1 MTIFYVRIALFVK
14 KLTLLTPI
22 SFILVLV
29 YLSITTEKPTLLPTI
44 TEISYRIIIMSPINA
59 AAAVFGHLQ
68 HHGDA
73 NDLHHSRAPYEENA
87 HSKEEEE
94 VEPNDGDRSATII
107 LLKKF
112 AKFVGNLIH
121 EIGLD
126 EVFFV
131 QPIADITVTAR
142 ILKDMLT
149 SFMPKS
155 KLQVPD
161 IVEDISLDS
170 SIYTISEC
178 QGASHLALL
187 SSEMLLEDDNERLD
201 YSISQ
206 LDVLR
211 MSCAAS
217 RHLKVDSI
225 DQLPTTIYHEHE
237 EEQNNNELICSS
249 HEDECEEELPGDE
262 QKMTGILN
270 NVLAHQQRSLRQDDH
285 PEFSWMIVPED
296 PLQDDLTRISQNSS
310 QLQPKEVVV
319 PESISICSSHQSDRK
334 DVDHCVICQG
344 KFKEGENLRVLPC
357 EHMFHCGC
365 IDKLLHNG
373 EGNEVGCPMCKKE
386 LEEPQ
391 GESYHSDG
399 SVPSWSFKKLGS
411 LLASMSK

>member
-1 MTIFYVRIALFVK
+1 
-14 KLTLLTPI
+14 
-22 SFILVLV
+22 
-29 YLSITTEKPTLLPTI
+29 
-44 TEISYRIIIMSPINA
+44 MSPIDA

-68 HHGDA
+68 HRENA
-73 NDLHHSRAPYEENA
+73 TDLHHHSRAPYEENA
-87 HSKEEEE
+87 HFKEEEE
-94 VEPNDGDRSATII
+94 KVESNEGDRSATII
-107 LLKKF
+107 LLKRL

-121 EIGLD
+121 DIGLD

-285 PEFSWMIVPED
+285 PEMSWMIVPED
-296 PLQDDLTRISQNSS
+296 PLQDDLTRISQNS
-310 QLQPKEVVV
+310 LQQQKPKEVAV

-334 DVDHCVICQG
+334 DTEHCVICQD
-344 KFKEGENLRVLPC
+344 KFQEGENLRVLPC

>member
-1 MTIFYVRIALFVK
+1 MCALLYLK
-14 KLTLLTPI
+14 KKTDVAYSYQTVL
-22 SFILVLV
+22 FILVIVV
-29 YLSITTEKPTLLPTI
+29 YRPQRREAYATLQLLHLSPYT
-44 TEISYRIIIMSPINA
+44 SYRIIIMSPIDA

-68 HHGDA
+68 HYEDA
-73 NDLHHSRAPYEENA
+73 TDSHHSRDQYEENA
-87 HSKEEEE
+87 HFKDEEE
-94 VEPNDGDRSATII
+94 VESSEGDRSATII

-121 EIGLD
+121 QTGLD
-126 EVFFV
+126 ELFFV

-142 ILKDMLT
+142 ILKEMLP

-170 SIYTISEC
+170 SIYTISSEC
-178 QGASHLALL
+178 QAQHLALL
-187 SSEMLLEDDNERLD
+187 SSEMLLKDDNERLD

-225 DQLPTTIYHEHE
+225 DQLPRTIYHE

-270 NVLAHQQRSLRQDDH
+270 NVLARQKQRLRQDDH
-285 PEFSWMIVPED
+285 QEMSWMIVPED
-296 PLQDDLTRISQNSS
+296 PLRDDLTRISQNSS
-310 QLQPKEVVV
+310 QQQPKQVVV
-319 PESISICSSHQSDRK
+319 PESISICSSHLSD
-334 DVDHCVICQG
+334 
-344 KFKEGENLRVLPC
+344 
-357 EHMFHCGC
+357 
-365 IDKLLHNG
+365 NG
-373 EGNEVGCPMCKKE
+373 EGNAKDGDEVGCPMYEKKI
-386 LEEPQ
+386 EEPQ
-391 GESYHSDG
+391 GESCHSDG

-411 LLASMSK
+411 ILGSMRK

>member
-1 MTIFYVRIALFVK
+1 
-14 KLTLLTPI
+14 
-22 SFILVLV
+22 
-29 YLSITTEKPTLLPTI
+29 
-44 TEISYRIIIMSPINA
+44 MSPIDA
-59 AAAVFGHLQ
+59 AAAVFGQLQ
-68 HHGDA
+68 HHEA
-73 NDLHHSRAPYEENA
+73 LHHSRAPYEENA

>member
-1 MTIFYVRIALFVK
+1 
-14 KLTLLTPI
+14 
-22 SFILVLV
+22 
-29 YLSITTEKPTLLPTI
+29 
-44 TEISYRIIIMSPINA
+44 MSPIDA

-68 HHGDA
+68 HHEDA
-73 NDLHHSRAPYEENA
+73 TVLHHSRAPYEENA
-87 HSKEEEE
+87 HFKEEE
-94 VEPNDGDRSATII
+94 VEVESNEGDRSATII

-121 EIGLD
+121 DIGLD

-142 ILKDMLT
+142 ILKEMLT

-217 RHLKVDSI
+217 KHLKVDSI
-225 DQLPTTIYHEHE
+225 DQLPTTIYHE
-237 EEQNNNELICSS
+237 EEQNNNNELICSS
-249 HEDECEEELPGDE
+249 HEDEREEELPGDE

-285 PEFSWMIVPED
+285 PEMSWMIVPED

-334 DVDHCVICQG
+334 DVDHCVICQR
-344 KFKEGENLRVLPC
+344 KFQEGESLRVLPC
-357 EHMFHCGC
+357 EHLFHCGC

-373 EGNEVGCPMCKKE
+373 EENAKDGDEVGCPMCKKE

-411 LLASMSK
+411 LLASMSNK